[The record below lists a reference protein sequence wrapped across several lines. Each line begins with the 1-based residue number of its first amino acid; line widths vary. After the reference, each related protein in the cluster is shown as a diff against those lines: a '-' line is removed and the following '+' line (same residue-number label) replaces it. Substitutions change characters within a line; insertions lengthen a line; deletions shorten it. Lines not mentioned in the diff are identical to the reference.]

1 MEPTQ
6 TPPES
11 LTPSQ
16 QPTAAAVPQPEAT
29 AVATQPAEPTPQ
41 STPGSGISGDL
52 LTKTENTEDEH
63 KRFVVQN
70 PHMLLVNLDGSTIY
84 AKQGAMAAYQ
94 GAVDFKYHGG
104 GMGRFMKKV
113 FTGENLPLMEC
124 SGQGDL
130 FLADN
135 GSEVYVLDIANDQL
149 SINGPNLLAF
159 EQGLE
164 WDIKR
169 IKAGAMGF
177 VAGGELFNI
186 TLTGSGSAAVTSF
199 GQPVVLKVDQT
210 TRVDV
215 NCVIAWTTSLQTS
228 IASSMKAEAFIG
240 RGSGEAFQMEFNGN
254 GFVVVQP
261 GEGPAALAAAV
272 ARG

>member
-11 LTPSQ
+11 LAPSQ
-16 QPTAAAVPQPEAT
+16 ESTATVSQPESAATIVQPTG
-29 AVATQPAEPTPQ
+29 PAPLPMA
-41 STPGSGISGDL
+41 GSGVSGDL

-177 VAGGELFNI
+177 VAGGGLFNI
-186 TLTGSGSAAVTSF
+186 TLTGNGSVAVTSF

-261 GEGPAALAAAV
+261 GEGPTALAAAV